1 MLVGIIGR
9 QGSAKTMMMS
19 GLVTVI
25 AHKTRLPIFAHYK
38 SLKGA
43 RYVSSINQVSN
54 LNDAILCLDELHTTR
69 DSRAFKDNL
78 TMTYFV
84 TQIRKRGLLT
94 LYTTQKFGQ
103 VDKRLRDQ
111 TDILIECSKT
121 PDGRQFTF
129 MDLYSNRIGKRFKL
143 TELENF
149 FSLYNTKEVIKP
161 LKP

>member
-9 QGSAKTMMMS
+9 QGSAKTLIMS
-19 GLVTVI
+19 GL
-25 AHKTRLPIFAHYK
+25 AHLIQSKTHLPIFANYS
-38 SLKGA
+38 SLRGST
-43 RYVSSINQVSN
+43 YVDSITQVAN
-54 LNDAILCLDELHTTR
+54 LNNAILCLDELHTTM

-94 LYTTQKFGQ
+94 FYTTQKFGQ
-103 VDKRLRDQ
+103 VDKRVRDA

-143 TELENF
+143 TDLEF
-149 FSLYNTKEVIKP
+149 FFDLYDTREVIKP
-161 LKP
+161 LT